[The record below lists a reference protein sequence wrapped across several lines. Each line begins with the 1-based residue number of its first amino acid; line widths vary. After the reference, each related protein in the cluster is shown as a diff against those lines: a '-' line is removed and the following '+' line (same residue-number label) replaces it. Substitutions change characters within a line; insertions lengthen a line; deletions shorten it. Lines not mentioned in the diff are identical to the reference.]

1 MCGSQ
6 RLPVAETFAPALL
19 QPEVC
24 CAQDEEGA
32 EGAEKAVK
40 KVRAVAQGAAGAV
53 MYSGTAVLTVMPRCR
68 PQPPSPW
75 AWGPSATQTMSRR
88 AACLK

>member
-1 MCGSQ
+1 
-6 RLPVAETFAPALL
+6 LPVAETFAPALL

-40 KVRAVAQGAAGAV
+40 KVRAVAQGAAEAV
-53 MYSGTAVLTVMPRCR
+53 MYSDRHCSPNRYAALQAAAAVSVGVGSFCDPDDVQARCL
-68 PQPPSPW
+68 PQV
-75 AWGPSATQTMSRR
+75 T
-88 AACLK
+88 L